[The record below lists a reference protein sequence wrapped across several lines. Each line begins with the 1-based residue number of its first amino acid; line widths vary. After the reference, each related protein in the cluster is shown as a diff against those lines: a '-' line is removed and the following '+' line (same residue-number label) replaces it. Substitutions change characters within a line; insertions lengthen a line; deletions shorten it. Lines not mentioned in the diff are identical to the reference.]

1 MPDEPGKIAEG
12 QEAAA
17 LTELAPC
24 ETLSQVSAWAARW
37 SARIAGSREARV
49 WTPDPLHP
57 LFLATGEWG
66 GERGRRTITAARR
79 SIDRDQETVRD
90 VIRDREPLLAEASD
104 LPARM
109 VTFTPEGP
117 SGWILLVPLVSEGA
131 AVALLTLAYETK
143 PRPDEVVERLDPF
156 LRHASTAVDRAVRSE
171 RKTAGMRQAIE
182 RLTSLY
188 DLSKAFGSTIEGS
201 ELAGIVARK
210 AVDFAGAEA
219 GSLWLLESDES
230 VVLAAT
236 AVNENYDIPDPPESV
251 GADVA
256 GDVIADRTSVRRNRL
271 LEEDG
276 EARSESVRSLLAVA
290 LIEDDRPIGALV
302 VANKR
307 GRNPEFTPEDEEL
320 LEDLS
325 RQAVR
330 ALRNARQYE
339 AEKKVEELD
348 ALLAVSREITATLD
362 LDRVMQTIVNASAAL
377 VRYDR
382 CAIAIQQRGRLR
394 IGAVSGMAKLDRK
407 SPEIQR
413 SEDLLQWVFLS
424 GSDVNITE
432 QEDGTVSADRPET
445 EEKFRALFRETGLK
459 AYYAVIL
466 KDDEGRLGILAF
478 ESREPI
484 VYDEETRDLL
494 QILVNQATVAVR
506 NAQLYQQ
513 VPLAGFWKP
522 LLESRRRLFA
532 IPQGRRLAWGLGAV
546 LLAIILFFVPWR
558 LRIGG
563 PARVLPG
570 RRSIVTAGVDG
581 IVSAVM
587 HREGETVPKGEIIA
601 TLNDESYRAALA
613 DAQAAYA
620 VAETDVEKQ
629 RGTGNAAALFDAQ
642 SRVEELKARIAME
655 QQRFDFTRLRAP
667 AAGVIVTPRLEERV
681 GQNLPRGSEF
691 CVVAD
696 VGRVSVEVAVPEE
709 DSSLVQTG
717 QPVDVKLNPYPT
729 RSFHGQVARVGAR
742 IREEA
747 ANRFVIAEVDVANGD
762 GALKTGMLGRAK
774 IRAGE
779 RRIVTLLLRKPAR
792 WLYAKLWPLLP

>member
-1 MPDEPGKIAEG
+1 MADDAGRIAEG

-17 LTELAPC
+17 LSELALC
-24 ETLSQVSAWAARW
+24 ETLPQVSAWAARW
-37 SARIAGSREARV
+37 SARTSGAREVRV

-57 LFLATGEWG
+57 VFLATGEWG
-66 GERGRRTITAARR
+66 GERARRTATAARR
-79 SIDRDQETVRD
+79 SIDRDQEAVRD
-90 VIRDREPLLAEASD
+90 VVRDREPLLAAAAD
-104 LPARM
+104 LPSPL

-117 SGWILLVPLVSEGA
+117 SGWILLVPLVSESA

-143 PRPDEVVERLDPF
+143 PRPDEVMERVGPF
-156 LRHASTAVDRAVRSE
+156 LRHASAAVDRAVRSE

-188 DLSKAFGSTIEGS
+188 DLSKAFGSTIEGA

-210 AVDFAGAEA
+210 AVDFAGAET

-256 GDVIADRTSVRRNRL
+256 GDVIAERVSIRRNRL
-271 LEEDG
+271 LEAGAETG
-276 EARSESVRSLLAVA
+276 SGSIRSLLAVA
-290 LIEDDRPIGALV
+290 LTEDERPIGALV

-307 GRNPEFTPEDEEL
+307 GRNPEFTPEDQEL

-330 ALRNARQYE
+330 ALRNARQFE

-362 LDRVMQTIVNASAAL
+362 LDRVMQAIVNASAAL

-382 CAIAIQQRGRLR
+382 CAIAIQQGGRLR
-394 IGAVSGMAKLDRK
+394 VGAVSGTAKLDRK
-407 SPEIQR
+407 SPEIR
-413 SEDLLQWVFLS
+413 RTEDLLQWVFLS

-432 QEDGTVSADRPET
+432 QEDGTVSAERPET
-445 EEKFRALFRETGLK
+445 EEKFRVLFRETGLK
-459 AYYAVIL
+459 SYYAVIL
-466 KDDEGRLGILAF
+466 KDDEGRLGVLAF

-522 LLESRRRLFA
+522 LLASRRRLFD
-532 IPQGRRLAWGLGAV
+532 IPQGRRLAWGLGA
-546 LLAIILFFVPWR
+546 LLVAIVLFFVPWR

-570 RRSIVTAGVDG
+570 RRSVVTAGVDG
-581 IVSAVM
+581 IVAAVM
-587 HREGETVPKGEIIA
+587 HREGESVPQGEVIA

-620 VAETDVEKQ
+620 VAESDVEKQ
-629 RGTGNAAALFDAQ
+629 RGTGNAAALFEAQ
-642 SRVEELKARIAME
+642 SRTEELKARVAME

-681 GQNLPRGSEF
+681 GQNLTRGSEF

-696 VGRVSVEVAVPEE
+696 VGKVSVEVAVPEE

-742 IREEA
+742 IREEG

-774 IRAGE
+774 IRAGH
-779 RRIVTLLLRKPAR
+779 RRIATLLFRKPAR
-792 WLYAKLWPLLP
+792 WLYGKLWPLLP